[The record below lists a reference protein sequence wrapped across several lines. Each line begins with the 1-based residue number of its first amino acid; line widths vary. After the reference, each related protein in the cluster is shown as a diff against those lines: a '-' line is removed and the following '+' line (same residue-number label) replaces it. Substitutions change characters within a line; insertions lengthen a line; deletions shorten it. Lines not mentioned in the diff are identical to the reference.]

1 MQDRFL
7 KCPYLFLHIYMVSIH
22 LSIYHNYIYM
32 PMYIERER
40 DPAHDKDNI
49 QGSEAFMQQNM
60 CGTATASKRC
70 QEWTLRRRGVAVA
83 TCEATSVAISPAVM
97 RETENCTCAE
107 IISVKVKG

>member
-1 MQDRFL
+1 
-7 KCPYLFLHIYMVSIH
+7 
-22 LSIYHNYIYM
+22 M